1 MMVTT
6 ADLKA
11 KLDRLYGEEQ
21 YIMNSQYL
29 SDDER
34 RKELIRIDKTIIQIS
49 RLHMDSLIQ
58 DLTNLIKGA

>member
-21 YIMNSQYL
+21 YIMNSPYL

>member
-1 MMVTT
+1 MMVKT

-21 YIMNSQYL
+21 YILNSKYL

-34 RKELIRIDKTIIQIS
+34 RKELIRIDKTIIQFS
-49 RLHMDSLIQ
+49 GLYMNSLID
-58 DLTNLIKGA
+58 DLKKMVRGD